1 MGTEGGEH
9 MNIGGFEIERK
20 FLIAMP
26 APEVIERGETSHITQ
41 TYLVGEPCTTERVR
55 CRAWQDHTEYTHTIK
70 RKLSNMRRLEDEHQ
84 VDGDTYRQL
93 LLRADPDRRVMEKDR
108 CVLVIDGLIWEL
120 DIFPFWKDR
129 ALLELELT
137 GEEQRF
143 TLPDC
148 FTLIREVTDDPRYTN
163 AALSREIVTEQL
175 P

>member
-1 MGTEGGEH
+1 

-84 VDGDTYRQL
+84 IGEETYRQL
-93 LLRADPDRRVMEKDR
+93 LLRADPDCRVMEKTR
-108 CVLVIDGLIWEL
+108 CVLVIDGLTWEL
-120 DIFPFWKDR
+120 DIFPFWDDR
-129 ALLELELT
+129 ALMELELHDET
-137 GEEQRF
+137 Q
-143 TLPDC
+143 TLRLPPD
-148 FTLIREVTDDPRYTN
+148 IGIVREVTFDSRYTN
-163 AALSREIVTEQL
+163 SAIAREIPWE
-175 P
+175 PI

>member
-1 MGTEGGEH
+1 

-26 APEVIERGETSHITQ
+26 SPEVIGRGETSRITQ
-41 TYLVGEPCTTERVR
+41 TYLIGEPGTTERVR
-55 CRAWQDHTEYTHTIK
+55 KRAWMDRAEYTHTIK
-70 RKLSNMRRLEDEHQ
+70 RKLSNMRRLEDEYQ
-84 VDGDTYRQL
+84 VDEETYLQL
-93 LLRADPDRRVMEKDR
+93 LRRADPDCCVMEKTR
-108 CVLVIDGLIWEL
+108 CVLVIDGLTWEL
-120 DIFPFWKDR
+120 DIFPFWDDR
-129 ALLELELT
+129 AILELELT

-148 FTLIREVTDDPRYTN
+148 FKLIREVTDDPRYTN

>member
-1 MGTEGGEH
+1 

-26 APEVIERGETSHITQ
+26 APEVLERGETSRITQ
-41 TYLVGEPCTTERVR
+41 TYLVGEPGTTERVR
-55 CRAWQDHTEYTHTIK
+55 KRAWKDHAEYTHTIK

-84 VDGDTYRQL
+84 IGEETYRQL
-93 LLRADPDRRVMEKDR
+93 LLRADPDCRVMEKTR
-108 CVLVIDGLIWEL
+108 CVLVIDGLTWEL
-120 DIFPFWKDR
+120 DIFPFWNDR
-129 ALLELELT
+129 AILELELT
-137 GEEQRF
+137 GEEQHF
-143 TLPDC
+143 ALPDC